1 MRHECSLLTQSG
13 HQPAFHIAVES
24 TPLSRY
30 DAQSESGARM
40 RRREFLGVLGGAA
53 AWPLAARAQSKA
65 TPPAGVTKQDDFA
78 GKLDSVLQQAEQLGA
93 PVAAIQRAVAISR
106 QPTFSKKDV
115 FAVFDISQP
124 STNKRFYLLDFTSG
138 QVTAHFAAHGRSN
151 GPHARATKF
160 KGFQRD
166 LNMVP
171 LGPLK
176 TVPAPPEV
184 TDHYRTIVDR
194 YDKTVYRNM
203 IVGVLEGVAPY
214 NRYINHTPPY
224 KWVIHP
230 NWYTTAGYRA
240 KNNGMLGRSLGCITV
255 DPAENNKIITRLQG
269 ALIYVTVGDAPIE
282 QYL

>member
-1 MRHECSLLTQSG
+1 
-13 HQPAFHIAVES
+13 
-24 TPLSRY
+24 
-30 DAQSESGARM
+30 M

-124 STNKRFYLLDFTSG
+124 SANKRFYLLDFTSG
-138 QVTAHFAAHGRSN
+138 QVTAHFAAHGKSN
-151 GPHARATKF
+151 GPHARAIKF

-166 LNMVP
+166 PNMVP

-176 TVPAPPEV
+176 TVHAPRKV

-240 KNNGMLGRSLGCITV
+240 KNKGMLGRSLGCITV
-255 DPAENNKIITRLQG
+255 DPAENNKIITRLRG

>member
-1 MRHECSLLTQSG
+1 MAPRES
-13 HQPAFHIAVES
+13 HQ
-24 TPLSRY
+24 
-30 DAQSESGARM
+30 
-40 RRREFLGVLGGAA
+40 
-53 AWPLAARAQSKA
+53 
-65 TPPAGVTKQDDFA
+65 
-78 GKLDSVLQQAEQLGA
+78 
-93 PVAAIQRAVAISR
+93 IQRLSAG
-106 QPTFSKKDV
+106 PE
-115 FAVFDISQP
+115 
-124 STNKRFYLLDFTSG
+124 
-138 QVTAHFAAHGRSN
+138 HG
-151 GPHARATKF
+151 PA
-160 KGFQRD
+160 
-166 LNMVP
+166 
-171 LGPLK
+171 GPLK

-255 DPAENNKIITRLQG
+255 DPAENNKIIARLQG

>member
-1 MRHECSLLTQSG
+1 
-13 HQPAFHIAVES
+13 
-24 TPLSRY
+24 
-30 DAQSESGARM
+30 M
-40 RRREFLGVLGGAA
+40 RRREFIKLLGGAA
-53 AWPLAARAQSKA
+53 AVWPLAVRAQSKA

-78 GKLDSVLQQAEQLGA
+78 GKLDSLLQQAEQLGA
-93 PVAAIQRAVAISR
+93 PLAAIQRAVAISR

-115 FAVFDISQP
+115 FAVFDMSQP
-124 STNKRFYLLDFTSG
+124 SANKRFYLLDLKSG
-138 QVTAHFAAHGRSN
+138 QVTAHFAAHGKSN
-151 GPHARATKF
+151 GAHARATKF

-166 LNMVP
+166 PNMVP

-176 TVPAPPEV
+176 AVHAPPEV
-184 TDHYRTIVDR
+184 ADHYRTIVDR

-203 IVGVLEGVAPY
+203 IVAVLEGVAPY
-214 NRYINHTPPY
+214 NRYINHTPNT

>member
-1 MRHECSLLTQSG
+1 MEEAMDPR
-13 HQPAFHIAVES
+13 ES
-24 TPLSRY
+24 
-30 DAQSESGARM
+30 
-40 RRREFLGVLGGAA
+40 
-53 AWPLAARAQSKA
+53 
-65 TPPAGVTKQDDFA
+65 
-78 GKLDSVLQQAEQLGA
+78 
-93 PVAAIQRAVAISR
+93 
-106 QPTFSKKDV
+106 
-115 FAVFDISQP
+115 
-124 STNKRFYLLDFTSG
+124 
-138 QVTAHFAAHGRSN
+138 H
-151 GPHARATKF
+151 KF

-166 LNMVP
+166 LDMVP

-176 TVPAPPEV
+176 TMPASAEV

-255 DPAENNKIITRLQG
+255 DPAKTTRSSRAFREHDLRDGRRCPYRTIFVIAEQNQCGLRDENIPAAFKP
-269 ALIYVTVGDAPIE
+269 ATVMIE
-282 QYL
+282 PTIKTSPADR